1 MGALQQFLFR
11 KQLILEFPVVK
22 IGFLG
27 FLKKRGSFI
36 KDKKLVRRYVIKQAG
51 FRFLFARSNGHDINL
66 CEAADAALVLQGK
79 TADGVDGFIKPFN
92 PDRILGIN
100 GKNVKDVTANGKL
113 AQGFDLIRAFISLF
127 N

>member
-1 MGALQQFLFR
+1 MASSKTR
-11 KQLILEFPVVK
+11 KLHQGQEAGQAI
-22 IGFLG
+22 
-27 FLKKRGSFI
+27 RNQ
-36 KDKKLVRRYVIKQAG
+36 QAG

-66 CEAADAALVLQGK
+66 CEAADAALVLKGK

-100 GKNVKDVTANGKL
+100 GKNVKDVTANGKNWE
-113 AQGFDLIRAFISLF
+113 GFDLIRAFISLF